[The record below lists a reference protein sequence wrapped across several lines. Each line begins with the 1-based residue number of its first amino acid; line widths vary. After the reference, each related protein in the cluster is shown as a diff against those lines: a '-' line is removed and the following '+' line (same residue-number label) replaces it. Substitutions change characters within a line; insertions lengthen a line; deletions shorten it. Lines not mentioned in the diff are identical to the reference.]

1 MSLPTQPPQ
10 KKKTLLG
17 VGAAA
22 LLAAAGFAAWSLL
35 HPAPPP
41 PAPEVATPGAPAPSA
56 PTTGAAPRTSPK
68 VAPPVEQPSAV
79 VITEPHRPGDS
90 AGKGRPRMFVDD
102 LRDKMMEQHPDLAE
116 FRTLQRKVLQT
127 PAEKQRLHAIYQDRE
142 QIAAAKK
149 DLLAESETTFND
161 DNQFLRLYRTEY
173 LGAALEWTEN
183 PERAHVLDTV
193 ESLVAAKNLKPNQDQ
208 ALRRSLSGDK
218 AELMMILLYNDRPRA
233 EQLIT
238 EAQAQGSEY
247 ANLLVYARTRFDA
260 LWALAKQQQQ
270 PQPNP

>member
-17 VGAAA
+17 VGAAG

-41 PAPEVATPGAPAPSA
+41 PAPEVATAQAPAPATPS
-56 PTTGAAPRTSPK
+56 PAPRTSPRR
-68 VAPPVEQPSAV
+68 APEQQPSAV
-79 VITEPHRPGDS
+79 VITEPRHAGDS
-90 AGKGRPRMFVDD
+90 ADKGRPRMFVDD
-102 LRDKMMEQHPDLAE
+102 LRDKMMERHPDLAE

-127 PAEKQRLHAIYQDRE
+127 PAERERLHAVYRDRE
-142 QIAAAKK
+142 QLDAAKK

-173 LGAALEWTEN
+173 LGMALEWAEN

-193 ESLVAAKNLKPNQDQ
+193 ESLVTAQNLNATQDQ

-218 AELMMILLYNDRPRA
+218 VELMMILLHNDRPRA
-233 EQLIT
+233 EQLIAQ
-238 EAQAQGSEY
+238 AQAQGSEY

-260 LWALAKQQQQ
+260 LWALARQQQQQ